1 MTTERLYEFLVLA
14 QTLNYGKAARKLYIT
29 QSVLSRHI
37 GDLEKE
43 TGNALLER
51 DSHKVALTQAGRL
64 LARRAAELTRQYDE
78 AVGTL
83 RLSDVKASGVVRIS
97 CTSTVVCEHLTGYL
111 RSFAV
116 RYPDI
121 RLELEVTD
129 ECSPFV
135 PESCDVRFTP
145 FEASAD
151 GWQCKTAYSDPAL
164 LVLRPEHR
172 LIQNHQAELRELIG
186 ETVFIPYPNTL
197 FSSYTYN
204 RQLIDHAT
212 ANRALITKVP
222 SSDSALLEVS
232 LNRGVTLLPRHLV
245 RQGYGELML
254 VSVATP
260 GVHFDTLVYLR
271 SEAPNPAAKL
281 FYDEIAA
288 LSENP

>member
-37 GDLEKE
+37 GDLEAE
-43 TGNALLER
+43 VGNTLLER
-51 DSHKVALTQAGRL
+51 DSHKVSLTQAGRL

-78 AVGTL
+78 AVSTL
-83 RLSDVKASGVVRIS
+83 RLSDVKASGIVRIS
-97 CTSTVVCEHLTGYL
+97 CTSTVVCGHLSGYL
-111 RSFAV
+111 RSFAQ

-121 RLELEVTD
+121 RLELDVTD
-129 ECSPFV
+129 ECSPFD

-145 FEASAD
+145 FEASAE

-172 LIQNHQAELRELIG
+172 LIQNHQVELRELIG
-186 ETVFIPYPNTL
+186 ETVFVPYPNDL

-204 RQLIDHAT
+204 RQLIDRAT
-212 ANRALITKVP
+212 ANRAGITKVA
-222 SSDSALLEVS
+222 SAEHALLEVS
-232 LNRGVTLLPRHLV
+232 LNRGVALLPRHLV

-254 VSVATP
+254 VSIATP
-260 GVHFDTLVYLR
+260 GVRFNTLAYLR

-281 FYDEIAA
+281 FYDE
-288 LSENP
+288 LNPAPEDQ

>member
-43 TGNALLER
+43 VGNALLER
-51 DSHKVALTQAGRL
+51 DSHKVSLTQAGRL

-97 CTSTVVCEHLTGYL
+97 CTSTVVCEHLTAYL
-111 RSFAV
+111 RSFSQ

-129 ECSPFV
+129 ECSPFD
-135 PESCDVRFTP
+135 PESNDIRFTP
-145 FEASAD
+145 FEASTE
-151 GWQCKTAYSDPAL
+151 GWQCKTAYTDPAL
-164 LVLRPEHR
+164 LVLRPER
-172 LIQNHQAELRELIG
+172 RMIQNHQIELRELTG
-186 ETVFIPYPNTL
+186 ETVFVPYPNAL

-204 RQLIDHAT
+204 RQLIDRAT

-222 SSDSALLEVS
+222 SADSALLEVS
-232 LNRGVTLLPRHLV
+232 LNRGVALLPRHLV

-254 VSVATP
+254 VNIATP
-260 GVHFDTLVYLR
+260 GVRFDTLIYLR

-281 FYDEIAA
+281 FFDE
-288 LSENP
+288 LNPVSENA

>member
-1 MTTERLYEFLVLA
+1 MLA

-43 TGNALLER
+43 VGNALLER
-51 DSHKVALTQAGRL
+51 DSHKVSLTQAGRL

-97 CTSTVVCEHLTGYL
+97 CTSTVVCEHLTAYL
-111 RSFAV
+111 RSFSQ
-116 RYPDI
+116 RYPGI

-129 ECSPFV
+129 ECSPFD
-135 PESCDVRFTP
+135 PESSDIRFTP
-145 FEASAD
+145 FEASAE
-151 GWQCKTAYSDPAL
+151 GWQCKTAYTDPAL
-164 LVLRPEHR
+164 LVLRPER
-172 LIQNHQAELRELIG
+172 RMIQNHQIELRELTG
-186 ETVFIPYPNTL
+186 ETVFVPYPNAL

-204 RQLIDHAT
+204 RQLIDRAT

-222 SSDSALLEVS
+222 SADSALLEVS
-232 LNRGVTLLPRHLV
+232 LNRGVALLPRHLV

-254 VSVATP
+254 VNIATP
-260 GVHFDTLVYLR
+260 GVRFDTLIYLR

-281 FYDEIAA
+281 FFDE
-288 LSENP
+288 LNPVSENA